1 MAATKEA
8 TKKGVPVVTY
18 PTRATDGNEQD
29 HGFGSLNVHS
39 IGNAILRQAAEANEE
54 LRKNMTANIS
64 EFMRSGATLHRGGA
78 TLPQGGSLGA
88 LGRHGATLPS
98 RHGRLYQTGINKKL
112 AQLEKSFGK
121 SKGYVAPRVIQQN
134 GGRERDNDG
143 NLLPPDDMDLIDF
156 DDA

>member
-1 MAATKEA
+1 M
-8 TKKGVPVVTY
+8 
-18 PTRATDGNEQD
+18 
-29 HGFGSLNVHS
+29 HS

-98 RHGRLYQTGINKKL
+98 QHGRLYQTGINKKL
-112 AQLEKSFGK
+112 AQFEKTFGK
-121 SKGYVAPRVIQQN
+121 FKGYVAPRVIEQEAKDD
-134 GGRERDNDG
+134 GRQYDRDG
-143 NLLPPDDMDLIDF
+143 ILLPPDDSGEDW
-156 DDA
+156 

>member
-8 TKKGVPVVTY
+8 TKNAVPVVTY
-18 PTRATDGNEQD
+18 PRRATDGNEQD

-39 IGNAILRQAAEANEE
+39 IGNANLRQAAEANEE
-54 LRKNMTANIS
+54 LCKNMTANIS

-112 AQLEKSFGK
+112 AQFEKSFGK
-121 SKGYVAPRVIQQN
+121 FKGYVAPRVIEQA
-134 GGRERDNDG
+134 
-143 NLLPPDDMDLIDF
+143 DDTLRR
-156 DDA
+156 

>member
-1 MAATKEA
+1 MDTKTATKVPELR
-8 TKKGVPVVTY
+8 PVVTY
-18 PTRATDGNEQD
+18 PPRAAEGNEQD

-112 AQLEKSFGK
+112 AQFEKSFGK
-121 SKGYVAPRVIQQN
+121 FKGYVAPRVIEQAGEGN
-134 GGRERDNDG
+134 NDAM
-143 NLLPPDDMDLIDF
+143 DEDLIDF
-156 DDA
+156 S